1 MPDASATRIARLGLG
16 AKIFIAATLSVAGVL
31 GVTLGLTSLQA
42 NRTADESIRRALAGV
57 RRGVQAFLAGRTA
70 TFAGMSAVSAEVPQF
85 RERLLKAAERSN
97 VLDQAEEHRR
107 LLGAAWVLITD
118 EHGVLV
124 ARTDYPTESDIDLSR
139 GALIAGALSGDE
151 TSGAWLDERRRKL
164 FMAVAVP
171 LRASPQAA
179 PQGSLIA
186 AYAIDDTLAHQIRQA
201 TTTDVV
207 FFALDSLNRP
217 YIVGSTLPRETV
229 EPALVA
235 DTGAMAAL
243 TRDTAGTELAA
254 DVDGERL
261 IGLASPI
268 RSAGG
273 DAFGGFVAF
282 RSHERELGAFRA
294 LQHTI
299 GFSLALGL
307 LLALASAYVL
317 ARQIGRASC
326 RERV

>member
-1 MPDASATRIARLGLG
+1 MPDASATRIARIGLG

-151 TSGAWLDERRRKL
+151 TSGAWVDERRRKL

-171 LRASPQAA
+171 LRASHRRRLRA
-179 PQGSLIA
+179 PSL
-186 AYAIDDTLAHQIRQA
+186 
-201 TTTDVV
+201 
-207 FFALDSLNRP
+207 P
-217 YIVGSTLPRETV
+217 P
-229 EPALVA
+229 
-235 DTGAMAAL
+235 
-243 TRDTAGTELAA
+243 TR
-254 DVDGERL
+254 
-261 IGLASPI
+261 SMI
-268 RSAGG
+268 RSRT
-273 DAFGGFVAF
+273 
-282 RSHERELGAFRA
+282 RSGRRPPPTWCSLRSTRSTGPISSAPPCRA
-294 LQHTI
+294 RRSSRRSWPT
-299 GFSLALGL
+299 
-307 LLALASAYVL
+307 
-317 ARQIGRASC
+317 RGRC
-326 RERV
+326 LP